1 MIPNYYSL
9 AKKNIT
15 KRKLEFLFFITF
27 FFKFTFPNTLV
38 LSNYY
43 SFVKISG
50 FQINTTLIF
59 LPPYPQNLYFCPN
72 FYKNYNFIFSVI
84 FWIFSLIFLQN
95 CYKFNSRITF
105 LVLNTNPSTDL
116 KLVEICSSYRVNVFP
131 NIMDQYEFYG

>member
-15 KRKLEFLFFITF
+15 KKKLKFLFFITF

-72 FYKNYNFIFSVI
+72 FYKNFIFSVI